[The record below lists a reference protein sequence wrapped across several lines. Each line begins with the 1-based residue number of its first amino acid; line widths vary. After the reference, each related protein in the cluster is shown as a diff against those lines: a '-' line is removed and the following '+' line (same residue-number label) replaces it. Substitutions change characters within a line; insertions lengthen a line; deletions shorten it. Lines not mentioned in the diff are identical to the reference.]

1 MNLINWNSAA
11 RMGRLLPYSFLWQ
24 ENQQC
29 VVNNFLVLRLNA
41 QKHEPECSN
50 VVSSLS
56 RTDQGTENTD
66 HMSFNQFDVVQG
78 FSDHHYADTSAGK
91 VRCHFV
97 NIFS

>member
-11 RMGRLLPYSFLWQ
+11 RMGRLLPDSFLWK

-29 VVNNFLVLRLNA
+29 VVNNFHVGLNA

-56 RTDQGTENTD
+56 RTDQGTDNTD

-78 FSDHHYADTSAGK
+78 FSDQHYANTSAGK
-91 VRCHFV
+91 VCCHFV